1 LYFYYKNYLNSR
13 QGKNRFFN
21 VKIDA
26 MAKQKYYVVWKGR
39 KPGIYTSWAEC
50 EAQVKGFPGAEYKS
64 FENRAAAEAAFR
76 GKYETYKGKPGT
88 SQQWLFAPTKPAIPS
103 ICVDAACSGSP
114 GPLEY
119 QGVLTETGEQIFR
132 AGPYADGTN
141 NVGEFLAI
149 VLAMDWLITK
159 ELAWPIYSDSANAI
173 AWVKAGRCRTRLEHL
188 PSNALLFD
196 LIANAEGALKRYPPF
211 KVLKWDT
218 QAWGEI
224 PADFGRK

>member
-1 LYFYYKNYLNSR
+1 
-13 QGKNRFFN
+13 
-21 VKIDA
+21 
-26 MAKQKYYVVWKGR
+26 MAKKKYYVVWKGR

-50 EAQVKGFPGAEYKS
+50 EAQVKGYTNAEYKS
-64 FENRAAAEAAFR
+64 FPSREMAEAAFR
-76 GKYETYKGKPGT
+76 GVYEEYKGKPGT
-88 SQQWLFAPTKPAIPS
+88 NQQWLFAPIKPILPS

-119 QGVLTETGEQIFR
+119 RGVLTESSEEIFR
-132 AGPYADGTN
+132 AGPFPDGTN

-159 ELAWPIYSDSANAI
+159 KLDMPIYSDSANAI
-173 AWVKAGRCRTRLEHL
+173 TWIKAGKCNTKLKRL
-188 PSNALLFD
+188 PSNKLLFD
-196 LIANAEGALKRYPPF
+196 FIKRAEGALKTYRPF

-218 QAWGEI
+218 KAWGEI

>member
-1 LYFYYKNYLNSR
+1 
-13 QGKNRFFN
+13 
-21 VKIDA
+21 
-26 MAKQKYYVVWKGR
+26 MAKPKYYVVWKGR
-39 KPGIYTSWAEC
+39 VPGIYTSWAEC
-50 EAQVKGFPGAEYKS
+50 EAQVKGYPDAQYKS
-64 FENRAAAEAAFR
+64 FEHRAAAEAAFR
-76 GKYETYKGKPGT
+76 GNYEDYQGKPGA
-88 SQQWLFAPTKPAIPS
+88 SQQWLFAPTKPELPS

-119 QGVLTETGEQIFR
+119 RGVLTGSGEQIFR
-132 AGPYADGTN
+132 AGPFPDGTN

-159 ELAWPIYSDSANAI
+159 KHDWPVYSDSANAI
-173 AWVKAGRCRTRLEHL
+173 AWIKAGKCNTKLARL
-188 PSNALLFD
+188 PTNTLLFGF
-196 LIANAEGALKRYPPF
+196 ISRAEEALQTYPAF